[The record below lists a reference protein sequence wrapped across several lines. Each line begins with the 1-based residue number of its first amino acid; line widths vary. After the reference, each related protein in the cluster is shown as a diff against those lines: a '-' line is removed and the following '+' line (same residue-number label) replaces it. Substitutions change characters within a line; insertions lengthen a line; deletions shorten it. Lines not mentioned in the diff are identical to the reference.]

1 MMLSILRL
9 LLTTYALN
17 LITPLLLQ
25 VEKFLMDLY
34 NIEDLPKKLKTLE
47 SYLDLA
53 VLNASIRD
61 KSNKVMSLFTD
72 IEYIN

>member
-9 LLTTYALN
+9 LLTTYAWN
-17 LITPLLLQ
+17 IITPLLLQ

-34 NIEDLPKKLKTLE
+34 SIEDLPKKLKTLE